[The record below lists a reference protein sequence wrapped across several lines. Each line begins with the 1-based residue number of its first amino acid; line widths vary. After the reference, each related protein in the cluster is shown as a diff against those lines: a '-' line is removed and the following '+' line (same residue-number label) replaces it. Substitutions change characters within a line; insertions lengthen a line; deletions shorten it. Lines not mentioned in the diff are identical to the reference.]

1 MRQMIE
7 VLVAAGTA
15 LSRALGFERRVGFLL
30 LRLGLGE
37 RSLELVERKRQLVV
51 GDALGFA
58 AEVREGLS

>member
-7 VLVAAGTA
+7 VLVAAGAA
-15 LSRALGFERRVGFLL
+15 LSRALGFERRIGLLL

-37 RSLELVERKRQLVV
+37 RSLELAQRQRQLVV

-58 AEVREGLS
+58 AEMREGLS

>member
-1 MRQMIE
+1 MRQMFE
-7 VLVAAGTA
+7 ALAAAGAT
-15 LSRALGFERRVGFLL
+15 LLRAFGLERQIGLLL

-37 RSLELVERKRQLVV
+37 RGLELLQGERQLVV